1 MGQCFSL
8 QVEAKLKKLRYHK
21 VDKNELQLKIELH
34 GFSDASLKTC
44 GAVIC
49 WRCLS
54 KSSNI
59 TTNLIASKSRI
70 APIKPTTLAW
80 LQLGNLFLGQIMKNV
95 KKKKPL
101 KISATQLNRIFE
113 QIPRLSRIFAVSKIF
128 KVFIP
133 NRFKEIRTWKYFEK
147 GKLAFLLNKE

>member
-1 MGQCFSL
+1 MFQPITIKIKVMGQQICKLNLRLGQCFSL

-70 APIKPTTLAW
+70 APIKPTTLA
-80 LQLGNLFLGQIMKNV
+80 
-95 KKKKPL
+95 
-101 KISATQLNRIFE
+101 
-113 QIPRLSRIFAVSKIF
+113 
-128 KVFIP
+128 
-133 NRFKEIRTWKYFEK
+133 
-147 GKLAFLLNKE
+147 